1 VCVDQKSVNNQLD
14 DNLTLDDYGIQH
26 ESTLDLEEKMQIY
39 VMETLKGKTIKL
51 EINNLDTIDNA

>member
-14 DNLTLDDYGIQH
+14 DNLTLDDYDIQH

>member
-14 DNLTLDDYGIQH
+14 DNLTLDDYDIQH

-51 EINNLDTIDNA
+51 EVNNLDTIDNA

>member
-51 EINNLDTIDNA
+51 EVNNLDTIDNA